1 MNQSM
6 LIVETKL
13 VSMKNTDTITMPSYT
28 MGLGCHAT
36 TLTNWSGERVRENG
50 WGSTDTAL

>member
-13 VSMKNTDTITMPSYT
+13 VSMKNNDTIRMTSYT

-36 TLTNWSGERVRENG
+36 TLTHWSGEKARDWVG
-50 WGSTDTAL
+50 QH